1 LQGELRVEALE
12 YFADRGHLVG
22 HLASNVPRCVCVVG
36 RRLVLKRLAELLE
49 RLQPLAHPLSI
60 HRHKLLVGV
69 CNLPPAHHGVM
80 TGDDQPDFT
89 PEERLFIKRCAE
101 RGVAINVVEY
111 ELDMAYFNIDQGY
124 VKPKDP
130 KNPFELAWKHIVE
143 RH

>member
-1 LQGELRVEALE
+1 
-12 YFADRGHLVG
+12 
-22 HLASNVPRCVCVVG
+22 
-36 RRLVLKRLAELLE
+36 
-49 RLQPLAHPLSI
+49 
-60 HRHKLLVGV
+60 
-69 CNLPPAHHGVM
+69 M